1 MTHEARLTGTG
12 PGGVKMEYI
21 NGSWVPIPDDPGIA
35 GAILRGAGATLE
47 NMARGAADLS
57 SRAAGMIGTD
67 EPEFRDKLAADRAA
81 QDERLA
87 PLRDQ
92 RPISTGV
99 GEALPFVAG
108 GLLGGAGRGLAAA
121 SRLTGVEAALGGLE
135 ARPGERVQGAAIAG
149 AGGLVG
155 AGALNVIQRV
165 QRNIRQSSE
174 AIRQARQPSD
184 PLLLS
189 GPGFPGRGG
198 PIVRPGDPPGG
209 FGRGSAGA
217 AQREGSIV
225 GTGSQSALRRVLQ
238 GAGLQVRG
246 EGLDSPKDLE
256 ALITLRENDFF
267 LKPGQQSGNIAA
279 KQFFAGAERSPIT
292 ADIVQQEIGQAN
304 SQNLNR
310 RVLRTLG
317 RDLGDEDVAE
327 FSSSTLGALKR
338 ETGDVVDK
346 IKKDHPSI
354 VITDKTREQITKSVQ
369 DFDQSVTTLS
379 KEDKGIRIVDK
390 VLDVLDAPVIKT
402 DKYTSMRSQLRG
414 AQRKA
419 NASDETSRAQLLGE
433 VIEALDQAFEAT
445 LPDVGTFRQ
454 FKQATQRFRLL
465 EALGKQAVIKDGDVQ
480 VGALN
485 RALKKV
491 FKSEFGDDDRFG
503 TFDGLPEFKNLFDV
517 TQALGEFRDL
527 IPNSGTPTALA
538 FKDII
543 SQPVSTALQLSAR
556 PLVRS
561 LIRGSQISVDE
572 LKSFRQ

>member
-1 MTHEARLTGTG
+1 MSHEARITGTG
-12 PGGVKMEYI
+12 PGGVQMEYI
-21 NGSWVPIPDDPGIA
+21 NGAWIPMPDDPGVA

-67 EPEFRDKLAADRAA
+67 EQEFREKLAADRAA
-81 QDERLA
+81 QDERLG

-92 RPISTGV
+92 RPISTGF
-99 GEALPFVAG
+99 GEAAPFVVG

-135 ARPGERVQGAAIAG
+135 ARPGERVQGAAIAA

-198 PIVRPGDPPGG
+198 PIVRPGESP
-209 FGRGSAGA
+209 FGAGSAGA
-217 AQREGSIV
+217 AQRAGSVV

-267 LKPGQQSGNIAA
+267 LKPGQQTGNIAA

-317 RDLGDEDVAE
+317 RDLADEDVAE

-346 IKKDHPSI
+346 IKQDHPSI
-354 VITDKTREQITKSVQ
+354 VITDKTREQISKSVE

-402 DKYTSMRSQLRG
+402 DNYTSMRSQLRG

-491 FKSEFGDDDRFG
+491 FKSEFGDNDRFG
-503 TFDGLPEFKNLFDV
+503 TFDTMPEFKNLFDI

-561 LIRGSQISVDE
+561 LIRGSQISTDE